1 MASTPEKAVKA
12 KVKAILESEGAYFF
26 MPPANGYG
34 RAGIP
39 DIICCVAGHFL
50 AIECKAG
57 GNKPTALQERELSDI
72 RNAGGVAVVIN
83 ETNWDIVR
91 DIVRKLKGQ
100 VA

>member
-50 AIECKAG
+50 AIECKAA

>member
-1 MASTPEKAVKA
+1 MASTPEKAVKV

>member
-12 KVKAILESEGAYFF
+12 KVKAILESEGVYFF

-39 DIICCVAGHFL
+39 DIICCVAGRFL

-57 GNKPTALQERELSDI
+57 GNKPTALQDRELEAI
-72 RNAGGVAVVIN
+72 RNAGGVAIVVD
-83 ETNWDIVR
+83 ETNWDMVR
-91 DIVRKLKGQ
+91 DIVRNLKGQ
-100 VA
+100 TA